1 MQRSKKAVY
10 MIDQSDAWRFDIES
24 AARDYQNGHKHRTW
38 TDVQKECAIQTGP
51 TRKNMSYYKNPTRKK
66 YDKPNITFLFSSVI
80 NNASPIA

>member
-1 MQRSKKAVY
+1 

-24 AARDYQNGHKHRTW
+24 AARDYQNDHKHRTW
-38 TDVQKECAIQTGP
+38 TDVQKECAIQTGS
-51 TRKNMSYYKNPTRKK
+51 TRKKYVVLKKQTRKK